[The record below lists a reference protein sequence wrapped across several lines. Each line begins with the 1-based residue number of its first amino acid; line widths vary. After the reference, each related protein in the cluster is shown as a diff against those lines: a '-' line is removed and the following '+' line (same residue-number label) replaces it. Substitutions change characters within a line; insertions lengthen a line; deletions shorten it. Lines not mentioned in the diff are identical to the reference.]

1 MGAGVAQRGWGPHAG
16 VGRVSLRAVF
26 VAAAGKVLFTGS
38 PSRDA
43 RSLTVSRLRHPL
55 AFSGATDVKDHLG
68 AIIFETQHDGR
79 LPELQRHKAAK
90 AS

>member
-1 MGAGVAQRGWGPHAG
+1 LGAGVAQRGWGPHAG

-43 RSLTVSRLRHPL
+43 RSLTVSRLRPPL
-55 AFSGATDVKDHLG
+55 AFQVQPTSRIIWAPSIRNAT
-68 AIIFETQHDGR
+68 
-79 LPELQRHKAAK
+79 
-90 AS
+90 